1 MILTYKHGRGN
12 KVHLSIDGEYVIS
25 TTDKVW
31 YESGYANNSEI
42 SSEEWEDFCE
52 KINFEKMYERALDL
66 LDLRDH
72 SEREILDKLTQKFGY
87 DKREQA
93 KYVCDKLSENGLL
106 DDEHF
111 ARIYATELINRKHV
125 STAGLRAALSA
136 KGISRDITS
145 LIIEEMSPDPY
156 EAIGKIIDSRFASY
170 DLLDE
175 NKCDKIITHLYR
187 KGFLMCDIREVLEDR
202 RREIKIAQLDTPTT

>member
-31 YESGYANNSEI
+31 LQSGYANNTEI
-42 SSEEWEDFCE
+42 SSEEWAEFCD

-72 SEREILDKLTQKFGY
+72 SEREILDKLVTKFGY

-93 KYVCDKLSENGLL
+93 KYVCEKLSENGLL

-111 ARIYATELINRKHV
+111 ARIYAAELIERKHV

-145 LIIEEMSPDPY
+145 MIIEELSPDPY
-156 EAIGKIIDSRFASY
+156 SAIEKIIDTKFASY

-187 KGFLMCDIREVLEDR
+187 KGFLISDIRKVLEDR
-202 RREIKIAQLDTPTT
+202 QREIKIAQLDTPAT